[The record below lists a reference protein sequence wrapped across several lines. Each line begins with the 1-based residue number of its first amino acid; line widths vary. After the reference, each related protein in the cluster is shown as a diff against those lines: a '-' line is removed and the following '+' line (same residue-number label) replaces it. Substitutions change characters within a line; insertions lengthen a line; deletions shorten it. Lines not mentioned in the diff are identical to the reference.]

1 MIFAKREVACV
12 GVISGLD
19 SSEVLSVNPI
29 SETIKALG
37 VIMCDICKQE
47 KAAHDV
53 FIEGPDKIAFLKR
66 CCDACVKTVSGAR

>member
-1 MIFAKREVACV
+1 MIFAKCGIACV

-19 SSEVLSVNPI
+19 DSEVLSVNPI
-29 SETIKALG
+29 SETIKSLG

-53 FIEGPDKIAFLKR
+53 FVEGPEKVAFLKR
-66 CCDACVKTVSGAR
+66 CCDKCVKMVSGSR

>member
-1 MIFAKREVACV
+1 MCQVRNAYV

-19 SSEVLSVNPI
+19 DSAVLSVNPI
-29 SETIKALG
+29 SETIKSLG

-53 FIEGPDKIAFLKR
+53 FVEGPEKVAFLKR
-66 CCDACVKTVSGAR
+66 YCDKCVKMVSGSR